1 MNPAVVLLSAVTAE
15 RLAEL
20 WWARR
25 NTAAL
30 LAQGASEFAAGHYPA
45 IVLLH
50 SLWLSSLWIFGWGR
64 PIGLGWLAVAHYA
77 AGINNLFD
85 VIAAGS
91 VIYGVMTIASVA
103 LSPRWGRRRGV

>member
-50 SLWLSSLWIFGWGR
+50 
-64 PIGLGWLAVAHYA
+64 
-77 AGINNLFD
+77 
-85 VIAAGS
+85 
-91 VIYGVMTIASVA
+91 A
-103 LSPRWGRRRGV
+103 L